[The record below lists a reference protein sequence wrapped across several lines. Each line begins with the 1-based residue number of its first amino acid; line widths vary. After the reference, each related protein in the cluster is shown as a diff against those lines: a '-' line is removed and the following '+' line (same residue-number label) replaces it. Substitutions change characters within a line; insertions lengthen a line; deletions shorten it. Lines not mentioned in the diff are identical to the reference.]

1 MLCMLSL
8 LSTLYKMYIYIYIA
22 YAVYAVPAVYA
33 VHPVCELCCIRCVC
47 CICCISCICCICYIC
62 CRCCPRRL
70 VYRLYM
76 LYPCIYRYLAY
87 MGLGRYTR
95 ICTVRNRPVL
105 RGICLC
111 CRACIAYR
119 ANTGIPPRDRDNHLT
134 PDMGL
139 APTYRPRA
147 CGRLYTRARA

>member
-1 MLCMLSL
+1 MANTGYVQACNTWGARLDLACTYRGMAGMAN
-8 LSTLYKMYIYIYIA
+8 TRIWAAYPIY
-22 YAVYAVPAVYA
+22 
-33 VHPVCELCCIRCVC
+33 
-47 CICCISCICCICYIC
+47 
-62 CRCCPRRL
+62 
-70 VYRLYM
+70 
-76 LYPCIYRYLAY
+76 AY

-105 RGICLC
+105 RGICLY

-119 ANTGIPPRDRDNHLT
+119 ANTGIPPRDGDNHLT

>member
-1 MLCMLSL
+1 MANTGYVQACNTWGARLDLACTYRGMAGMANTRIWAAYPICAYTRIYRPVYIRAYTVYTGLYTPCMH
-8 LSTLYKMYIYIYIA
+8 I
-22 YAVYAVPAVYA
+22 
-33 VHPVCELCCIRCVC
+33 
-47 CICCISCICCICYIC
+47 
-62 CRCCPRRL
+62 
-70 VYRLYM
+70 
-76 LYPCIYRYLAY
+76 PCIYGAYPIYRYIGIWAH
-87 MGLGRYTR
+87 TR

-105 RGICLC
+105 RGICLY